1 MSVRT
6 PLDTLDFVLP
16 AELEATTPAELRPG
30 SSGRDDVRL
39 LVAHR
44 TTGELE
50 HRRFTDLPGLLEPGD
65 ALVINVSKV
74 VPASIGATTP
84 AGCPI
89 ELHLSTL
96 VPGTDLWSVELR
108 NRSHQYRG
116 GEPGWRLALT
126 GGATA
131 ELVGHVTLDSRLW
144 LARIET
150 PTAGAGAGAGAAA
163 HFDRYGEPIRY
174 GYVAGAWPLDAYQN
188 VYASVPGSVELPSAG
203 RAFTHELLTRA
214 MARGVDVVPIV
225 LHCGVSS
232 LEDHEPPYPEK
243 YSVGVDAARRIN
255 DARRVIAVGTTVV
268 RTLETVVDTDG
279 VVHPG
284 SGWTELVVRGDT
296 TLRAVDGLL
305 TGWHEPQ
312 ASHLAML
319 DAVAGRD
326 LLVRSYDAALAERYL
341 WHEFG
346 DLHLVLP

>member
-1 MSVRT
+1 MRALV
-6 PLDTLDFVLP
+6 DTLDFVLP
-16 AELEATTPAELRPG
+16 TELEATTPAELRPG
-30 SSGRDDVRL
+30 SHGRDDVRL

-44 TTGELE
+44 ATGELE
-50 HRRFTDLPGLLEPGD
+50 HRRFTDLPDLLQPGD

-131 ELVGHVTLDSRLW
+131 ELVGHVAVDSRLW

-150 PTAGAGAGAGAAA
+150 PPGTVDAAA

-203 RAFTHELLTRA
+203 RAFTHELLTRV
-214 MARGVDVVPIV
+214 MARGVDVVPVV

-232 LEDHEPPYPEK
+232 LEDHEPPYPER
-243 YSVGVDAARRIN
+243 YSVDVDAARRIN

-268 RTLETVVDTDG
+268 RTLETVVDGDG

-284 SGWTELVVRGDT
+284 SGWTDLVVQGDT
-296 TLRAVDGLL
+296 QLRAVDGLL

-326 LLVRSYDAALAERYL
+326 LLVRSYDAALRERYL

-346 DLHLVLP
+346 DLHLVLDQ

>member
-1 MSVRT
+1 MSLRA

-50 HRRFTDLPGLLEPGD
+50 HRRFTDLPDLLQPGD

-116 GEPGWRLALT
+116 GEPGWRLPLT

-131 ELVGHVTLDSRLW
+131 ELVGHVALDSRLW

-150 PTAGAGAGAGAAA
+150 PTAGVDVAA
-163 HFDRYGEPIRY
+163 HFGRYGEPIRY

-203 RAFTHELLTRA
+203 RAFTHELLTRV
-214 MARGVDVVPIV
+214 MARGVDVVPVV

-232 LEDHEPPYPEK
+232 LEDHEPPYPER
-243 YSVGVDAARRIN
+243 YSVDVDAARRIN
-255 DARRVIAVGTTVV
+255 NARRVIAVGTTVV
-268 RTLETVVDTDG
+268 RTLETAVDADG
-279 VVHPG
+279 VVHPA

-296 TLRAVDGLL
+296 QLRAVDGLL

-326 LLVRSYDAALAERYL
+326 LLVRSYAAALAERYL